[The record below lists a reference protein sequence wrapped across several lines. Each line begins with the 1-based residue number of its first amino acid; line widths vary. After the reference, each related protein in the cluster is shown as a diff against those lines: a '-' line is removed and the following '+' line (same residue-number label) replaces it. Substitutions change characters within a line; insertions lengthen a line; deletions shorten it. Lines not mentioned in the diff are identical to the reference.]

1 MAIFAVTYRY
11 ADDPEKLD
19 HHRPVHREYVRSL
32 VGLGVIASGP
42 LATSE
47 GPGALIICEGVDEA
61 SIVEKLDHDPFWI
74 QGLITRR
81 EVAPWSVVIG
91 SNGLEGDH

>member
-1 MAIFAVTYRY
+1 M
-11 ADDPEKLD
+11 
-19 HHRPVHREYVRSL
+19 
-32 VGLGVIASGP
+32 GLGVIASGP

-81 EVAPWSVVIG
+81 EVAPWYVVIG
-91 SNGLEGDH
+91 SIGLEGDH